1 MMRRKLTLAALLG
14 SAFAAAAV
22 GTTLVSAAVD
32 SSEGPAKV
40 QRVDPELSAK
50 FSVLRQE
57 TASDTTARQSQE
69 DATMAE
75 TGVNPD
81 LGRTGARLGADVSVV
96 SPSKTGL
103 CIGTKSLGILTC
115 GDTANAIEGEVVGS
129 VICSKHVPADKV
141 EVLGAFPDEVTELRA
156 ELSDGSTA
164 TYPVGSNT
172 FVRQFDKSAPVPL
185 YLSFDANGAS
195 QRVRTALPE
204 NGDLGCGG

>member
-1 MMRRKLTLAALLG
+1 MMHHKLAAAALLG
-14 SAFAAAAV
+14 SAFAAAA
-22 GTTLVSAAVD
+22 GTTLVGAAVD
-32 SSEGPAKV
+32 SSEEPAKV
-40 QRVDPELSAK
+40 QRVDPNLSAK

-57 TASDTTARQSQE
+57 AASDATARQSQE
-69 DATMAE
+69 DATMAD

-81 LGRTGARLGADVSVV
+81 LGRTGARLGDDVAVV

-115 GDTANAIEGEVVGS
+115 GDTADATQGQVIGS

-141 EVLGAFPDEVTELRA
+141 EVLGAFPDEVKELRA

-164 TYPVGSNT
+164 TYPVSSNT

-185 YLSFDANGAS
+185 YVSFEANGAP